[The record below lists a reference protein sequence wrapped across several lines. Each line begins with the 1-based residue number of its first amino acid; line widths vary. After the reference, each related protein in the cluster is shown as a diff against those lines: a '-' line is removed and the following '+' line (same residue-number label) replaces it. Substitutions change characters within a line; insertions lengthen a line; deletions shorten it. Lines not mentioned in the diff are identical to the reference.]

1 MKSSN
6 NDYPFFSRQ
15 DPDRSFIVN
24 YAPIFAHLDTL
35 AKNIIIEKSKVVEYK
50 KGDIVYKKG
59 DPPDA
64 FYCLITGR
72 VRVFNY
78 GVEKKNTLEYLNC
91 GKYFGMISVLT
102 GEPHSVS
109 AEAVNDSKILRINKE
124 DFKEILDRIPK
135 LAIDLSKT
143 LSRRLRKKDIDEKKI
158 FESSIISI
166 FSAVPEVGR
175 TAYAV
180 NLAHSL
186 KKETGRNVILINVRE
201 SKSEVSE
208 SLNLL
213 GAHFLT
219 DSAIKAA
226 IPKDQYRDLSFL
238 NLKHE
243 SEHSAYF
250 NNLNALLT
258 YLTGEYHFIIVD
270 LPVLKDQCIFQ
281 ILNQSD
287 SIHIITDYDI
297 YNLQQTRFLI
307 SELFQKVNYPQ
318 DKIKVITNAG
328 KHGNTREYDKVFRYL
343 DYRVYATLPTVS
355 ILSAN
360 IVLESPETE
369 YSKAIRR
376 IAREVGDVRVGLAL
390 SGGAAFGIAHMG
402 VIKALEKEN
411 ITVDMVV
418 GSSIGALVG
427 ALWAAG
433 LNSKELEK
441 IGMWLN
447 NNKKRV
453 FRLLVD
459 PCFPKLSLAKG
470 RGIRKFL
477 EKYLGNKT
485 FQDVKFPF
493 KIVACNLSKRQEV
506 IYDSGKLLDA
516 VMASIAIPGVF
527 APVKKEGELIIDGG
541 IVEPVPVGAMVR
553 MGIKKLI
560 AVNVFPSPEDI
571 AHTCEF
577 NKKRADEE
585 KKKCAAKGFFAKI
598 IYSLGARLN
607 KMFFPNIM
615 DVIVNSIQAL
625 EYVVAE
631 SNCRSADIVLRPIVT
646 GVDWFEF
653 FKSEEMIKKGEE
665 ETLKLLPAIK
675 TLISE

>member
-1 MKSSN
+1 MKSSKN
-6 NDYPFFSRQ
+6 NSASFSQQ

-35 AKNIIIEKSKVVEYK
+35 SKNLIIEKSKVVEYK
-50 KGDIVYKKG
+50 KGDIIYKQS

-64 FYCLITGR
+64 FYCVITGR
-72 VRVFNY
+72 ARVFNY
-78 GVEKKNTLEYLNC
+78 IGEKKNVIEYLNC
-91 GKYFGMISVLT
+91 GKYFGVISLLT
-102 GEPHSVS
+102 GDTHSLS
-109 AEAVNDSKILRINKE
+109 AEAANDSKILRISKE
-124 DFKEILDRIPK
+124 DFKEILDKIPK

-143 LSRRLRKKDIDEKKI
+143 LSRRLRRKEIQGKKI
-158 FESSIISI
+158 FESNIISI

-186 KKETGRNVILINVRE
+186 KKETVRNVILINVRDGS
-201 SKSEVSE
+201 SKINE

-213 GAHFLT
+213 GAHFVT

-226 IPKDQYRDLSFL
+226 ILKDQPSGLSFL

-243 SEHSAYF
+243 SGHSAYF

-287 SIHIITDYDI
+287 SIHIVTDYDV
-297 YNLQQTRFLI
+297 YDLQQTRFLI
-307 SELFQKVNYPQ
+307 SELFQKINYPQ

-328 KHGNTREYDKVFRYL
+328 KYGKTREYDKVFRYL
-343 DYRVYATLPTVS
+343 DYKVFATLPTVP
-355 ILSAN
+355 LLTPV
-360 IVLESPETE
+360 IVLESPDDE
-369 YSKAIRR
+369 YSEAIRR
-376 IAREVGDVRVGLAL
+376 VAREVGDVRVGLAL

-411 ITVDMVV
+411 IPIDMVV

-433 LNSKELEK
+433 LNSGELEK
-441 IGMWLN
+441 IGMDLN

-470 RGIRKFL
+470 RSIKKFL
-477 EKYLGNKT
+477 ERYLGNKT
-485 FQDVKFPF
+485 FQDIKFPF
-493 KIVACNLSKRQEV
+493 KIVACNVTKRQEIV
-506 IYDSGKLLDA
+506 YDSGSLVDA
-516 VMASIAIPGVF
+516 VMASIAIPGVY
-527 APVKKEGELIIDGG
+527 APVKTSAGLILDGG
-541 IVEPVPVGAMVR
+541 IVEPVPIGTLVR
-553 MGIKKLI
+553 MGIKKII
-560 AVNVFPSPEDI
+560 AVNVLPSPEDI
-571 AHTCEF
+571 AASYEF
-577 NKKRADEE
+577 NKRCAEEE
-585 KKKCAAKGFFAKI
+585 KKKAASKGFFATI
-598 IYSLGARLN
+598 LYQLGIRF
-607 KMFFPNIM
+607 KRVFFPNIM
-615 DVIVNSIQAL
+615 DVIVNSIQTM
-625 EYVVAE
+625 EYVIAE
-631 SNCRSADIVLRPIVT
+631 INCQKADVVLRPVVT

-653 FKSEEMIKKGEE
+653 FKSEALIKKGEE
-665 ETLKLLPAIK
+665 ETVKALAAIK
-675 TLISE
+675 AVISE